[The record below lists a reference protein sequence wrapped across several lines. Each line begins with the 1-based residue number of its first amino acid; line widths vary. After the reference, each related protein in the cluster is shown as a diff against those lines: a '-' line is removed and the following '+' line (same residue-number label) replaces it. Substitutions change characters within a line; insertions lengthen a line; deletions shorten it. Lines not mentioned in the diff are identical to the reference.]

1 MDFLIM
7 SKAVRQT
14 KGERHDRQKE
24 QFIQEHGGKKEQR
37 SSRKCQCFVCPAF
50 RSAGVV
56 VAEKPERERG
66 SEAVRA
72 SGVDST
78 RDRKEDSKEGNDIGR
93 TVC

>member
-1 MDFLIM
+1 M
-7 SKAVRQT
+7 
-14 KGERHDRQKE
+14 
-24 QFIQEHGGKKEQR
+24 
-37 SSRKCQCFVCPAF
+37 
-50 RSAGVV
+50 